1 METEK
6 IANTTVLRKTSST
19 EGIMLPDFRLHDKAA
34 VIRRMILTQNRH
46 IDLWNKIESPE
57 INPRTFSQLTY
68 WHWKQEYAM

>member
-6 IANTTVLRKTSST
+6 IANTTVLRKKSST

-46 IDLWNKIESPE
+46 IDEQDRIESPKLDPC
-57 INPRTFSQLTY
+57 IYR
-68 WHWKQEYAM
+68 